1 MKKFIRNIIIGMLV
15 IGAVVGLAAFKM
27 NDNATYAEQLMAQG
41 MITIKNTTSFE
52 LQNLTILYNN
62 EKEITADVINP
73 GESVK
78 VEVLE
83 DAKPVVSVKITGT
96 TKGGMKLYG
105 LFTGL
110 INNETCFTVYLDED
124 MTLGMNSNI
133 VNEWV

>member
-27 NDNATYAEQLMAQG
+27 NDNATYAEQLMAQD

-133 VNEWV
+133 VNE

>member
-27 NDNATYAEQLMAQG
+27 NDNATYAEQLMAQD
-41 MITIKNTTSFE
+41 MITIKNTTPFE

-105 LFTGL
+105 SFTGL
-110 INNETCFTVYLDED
+110 INNDTCFIVYLDED

-133 VNEWV
+133 VNE

>member
-27 NDNATYAEQLMAQG
+27 NDNATYAEQLMAQD
-41 MITIKNTTSFE
+41 MLTIKNTTPFE

-133 VNEWV
+133 VNE

>member
-1 MKKFIRNIIIGMLV
+1 MKKLLRNIIIGMLV
-15 IGAVVGLAAFKM
+15 IGAVAGLAAFKV
-27 NDNATYAEQLMAQG
+27 NDNVTYAEQLMAQD
-41 MITIKNTTSFE
+41 MVTIKNTTPFE
-52 LQNLTILYNN
+52 LQDLTILYNN
-62 EKEITADVINP
+62 EKEIITDVINP

-78 VEVLE
+78 VEVVE
-83 DAKPVVSVKITGT
+83 EAKPVVSVKITGT

-133 VNEWV
+133 VNE